1 MSGKPPSFQW
11 NLRKKS
17 LSGWSRASVLVT
29 ALVGHLELSRGR
41 DERDSGPASGCSVKP
56 VLLAESWKKHPGFG
70 SNALSSLG
78 NGLV

>member
-1 MSGKPPSFQW
+1 MSGKPASFEW

-29 ALVGHLELSRGR
+29 ALAGHLELSRGS
-41 DERDSGPASGCSVKP
+41 DKWDSEPDSGCSVKP
-56 VLLAESWKKHPGFG
+56 VLLGESWKKHPGFG

-78 NGLV
+78 NCFV